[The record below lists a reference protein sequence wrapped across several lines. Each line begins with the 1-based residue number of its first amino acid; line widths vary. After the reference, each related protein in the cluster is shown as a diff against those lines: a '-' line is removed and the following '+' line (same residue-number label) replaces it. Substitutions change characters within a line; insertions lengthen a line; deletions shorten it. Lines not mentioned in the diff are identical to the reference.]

1 MENRKHEII
10 KKAYNIENK
19 YIERRKLIIQLE
31 KEHQDMLKDEML
43 TVYERYYTGFMSI
56 LANNIKNK
64 YPNLDIEYFNM
75 ILENILISENIIN
88 NFVDRI
94 MDNIK
99 DEKDQNILIKNSP
112 IYLLHNKDD
121 IGDYYLYFDIEN
133 IDDLSSY
140 DVFIGS
146 LKR

>member
-1 MENRKHEII
+1 MERKHEII

-31 KEHQDMLKDEML
+31 KEHQDMLKDEMI
-43 TVYERYYTGFMSI
+43 TVYERHYTGFMSI

-64 YPNLDIEYFNM
+64 YTNLDIEYFNM